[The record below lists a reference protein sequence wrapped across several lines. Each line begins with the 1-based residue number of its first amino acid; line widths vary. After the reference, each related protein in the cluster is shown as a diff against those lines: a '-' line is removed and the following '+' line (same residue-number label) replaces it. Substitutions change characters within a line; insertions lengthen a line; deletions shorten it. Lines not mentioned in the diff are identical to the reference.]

1 EEKGW
6 VGVWEDMCVSTWWRT
21 GLHVGSADPTVT
33 CVFRQNCILPCN
45 VDPSSDT
52 IIHWDHL
59 TSGEHNVHSY
69 YDTEDQLGR
78 QDQQFKGRTSLFQDL
93 ISRGNG
99 SLRLTGVK
107 IQDEGRYS
115 CYSNLPLLFLMC
127 LLGWF
132 AALIKVSIKLVE
144 NRIICSSEWI
154 YPQPELSWS
163 VNPPSELEIN
173 SPTMVHQT
181 EEQLYSISS
190 SLLVSDRLYDQTYSC
205 TVSSSRNKKTA
216 SFCKSNISIIWNLWK
231 KISFCL
237 CVSFFS
243 LFLVC
248 RTQLLVRTNWDNIYI
263 YIIKISFFTC
273 FMFYMRFSATET
285 KT

>member
-1 EEKGW
+1 MFYLISFMLSLSGLLKTQYSKTETMLFKG
-6 VGVWEDMCVSTWWRT
+6 
-21 GLHVGSADPTVT
+21 
-33 CVFRQNCILPCN
+33 QNCILPCN

-52 IIHWDHL
+52 IIHWDL
-59 TSGEHNVHSY
+59 ITSGGHNVHSY

-78 QDQQFKGRTSLFQDL
+78 QDQQFKGRTSLFKDL

-115 CYSNLPLLFLMC
+115 CYSSTERGSRKTFIQL
-127 LLGWF
+127 
-132 AALIKVSIKLVE
+132 KVEGRLASIVLVE

-163 VNPPSELEIN
+163 VYPPSELEIN

-216 SFCKSNISIIWNLWK
+216 SFCKSKCWYFSYFLNISFI
-231 KISFCL
+231 
-237 CVSFFS
+237 
-243 LFLVC
+243 
-248 RTQLLVRTNWDNIYI
+248 QLHLSTSGVNQR
-263 YIIKISFFTC
+263 K
-273 FMFYMRFSATET
+273 
-285 KT
+285 

>member
-1 EEKGW
+1 AFSL
-6 VGVWEDMCVSTWWRT
+6 GVLEV
-21 GLHVGSADPTVT
+21 
-33 CVFRQNCILPCN
+33 QNCILPCN

-115 CYSNLPLLFLMC
+115 CYSSTERGSRKTFIQLKVEDLPLLFLMC
-127 LLGWF
+127 LFGWF
-132 AALIKVSIKLVE
+132 AALITEVSIKLVE

-154 YPQPELSWS
+154 YPQPELTHFLS
-163 VNPPSELEIN
+163 
-173 SPTMVHQT
+173 
-181 EEQLYSISS
+181 
-190 SLLVSDRLYDQTYSC
+190 
-205 TVSSSRNKKTA
+205 NKMLIHT
-216 SFCKSNISIIWNLWK
+216 L
-231 KISFCL
+231 
-237 CVSFFS
+237 
-243 LFLVC
+243 
-248 RTQLLVRTNWDNIYI
+248 
-263 YIIKISFFTC
+263 
-273 FMFYMRFSATET
+273 
-285 KT
+285 

>member
-1 EEKGW
+1 
-6 VGVWEDMCVSTWWRT
+6 MI
-21 GLHVGSADPTVT
+21 HVFVITSAMAEILIFLFLVIQTLNWAQTNGDPTVT

-45 VDPSSDT
+45 VDPSSET

-99 SLRLTGVK
+99 SLMLTGVK

-115 CYSNLPLLFLMC
+115 CYSSTERGSRKTFIQLKVE
-127 LLGWF
+127 
-132 AALIKVSIKLVE
+132 ALIKVSIKLVE

-163 VNPPSELEIN
+163 VYPPSELEIN

-190 SLLVSDRLYDQTYSC
+190 SLLVSDSFKDLKYSC
-205 TVSSSRNKKTA
+205 TVSSGRNKKTA
-216 SFCKSNISIIWNLWK
+216 SFSKKKVMEASKVAAIITGGFGLWILIFVVISGYCARIIINRGNRAHQQ
-231 KISFCL
+231 ST
-237 CVSFFS
+237 
-243 LFLVC
+243 
-248 RTQLLVRTNWDNIYI
+248 RAANQQ
-263 YIIKISFFTC
+263 
-273 FMFYMRFSATET
+273 
-285 KT
+285 

>member
-1 EEKGW
+1 
-6 VGVWEDMCVSTWWRT
+6 MHPQCTWT
-21 GLHVGSADPTVT
+21 GLVLKGVTVETETMRDPTVT

-115 CYSNLPLLFLMC
+115 CYSSTERGSRKTFIQLKVE
-127 LLGWF
+127 
-132 AALIKVSIKLVE
+132 ALIKVSIKLVE

-216 SFCKSNISIIWNLWK
+216 SFCKSKL
-231 KISFCL
+231 
-237 CVSFFS
+237 
-243 LFLVC
+243 LVC
-248 RTQLLVRTNWDNIYI
+248 YLKLLINVFTILSLLVFIGYFKTPNITHKPSESPNTSRPAVKAI
-263 YIIKISFFTC
+263 LS
-273 FMFYMRFSATET
+273 
-285 KT
+285 

>member
-1 EEKGW
+1 
-6 VGVWEDMCVSTWWRT
+6 MI
-21 GLHVGSADPTVT
+21 HVFVITSVMAEILFLFLVIQTLNWAQTNGDPTVT

-59 TSGEHNVHSY
+59 TSGGHNVHSY

-115 CYSNLPLLFLMC
+115 CYSSTERGSRKTFIQLKVE
-127 LLGWF
+127 
-132 AALIKVSIKLVE
+132 ALIKVSIKLVE

-163 VNPPSELEIN
+163 VYPPSELEIN

-190 SLLVSDRLYDQTYSC
+190 SLLVSDSFKDLTYSC

-216 SFCKSNISIIWNLWK
+216 SFSKKEVMEASKVAAIITGGFGLWILIFVGISGKIRHRLWFLNNL
-231 KISFCL
+231 
-237 CVSFFS
+237 
-243 LFLVC
+243 
-248 RTQLLVRTNWDNIYI
+248 
-263 YIIKISFFTC
+263 
-273 FMFYMRFSATET
+273 
-285 KT
+285 